1 MCFLQKTHKMIEGKT
16 QITEDNQASAKK
28 QTQGGNTH
36 FRLMEF
42 KGKNMKP
49 QKDVTLIKV
58 HFTLKRKLT

>member
-1 MCFLQKTHKMIEGKT
+1 MCFLQKTHKMVKDKT
-16 QITEDNQASAKK
+16 QITGDNQASANKRWE
-28 QTQGGNTH
+28 NTH

-42 KGKNMKP
+42 KGKNMKS